1 MMDPTAEGLEQPGDR
16 ETATVSPLDQLPE
29 HTGRRL
35 GYSAWQRITQERIN
49 RFAAPTGDWQW
60 IHVAPQRAARG
71 PFGAT
76 VAHGFPTLAA
86 PLPAGASTRQGV
98 KRWTPS
104 SAAAVCR
111 SPSALPSRCTAK
123 PNQSVSPRWCSATTP
138 EHLDR
143 RPRPPGARHP
153 GEVGNEPTGRR
164 TCGRPGSRGARP

>member
-29 HTGRRL
+29 HNGRRL

-86 PLPAGASTRQGV
+86 PLPAGASTRQG
-98 KRWTPS
+98 
-104 SAAAVCR
+104 
-111 SPSALPSRCTAK
+111 
-123 PNQSVSPRWCSATTP
+123 

-143 RPRPPGARHP
+143 RPRLAGARHP

>member
-98 KRWTPS
+98 KLVD
-104 SAAAVCR
+104 AEQR
-111 SPSALPSRCTAK
+111 SGGVQITVGATLEVHGQAK
-123 PNQSVSPRWCSATTP
+123 PVCVAEVVFRY
-138 EHLDR
+138 
-143 RPRPPGARHP
+143 HP
-153 GEVGNEPTGRR
+153 
-164 TCGRPGSRGARP
+164 